1 MKKNPLV
8 EDDISLLSESLMGG
22 VNELTPEDVQHEL
35 AKLELEKL
43 QEEREAV
50 RTKKAV
56 KRKQQ
61 ESIAKE
67 AKKKRD
73 EEIRNQAACSHRKQ
87 NGTSALVGMYNHQN
101 VLMGVC
107 QNCGK
112 EWINNDMPQDLLPE
126 YNAIGGCGVR

>member
-1 MKKNPLV
+1 MIKNKSV
-8 EDDISLLSESLMGG
+8 DDEVSLLSDSLMGG
-22 VNELTPEDVQHEL
+22 INELTPAEVQLQL

-43 QEEREAV
+43 QEDRD
-50 RTKKAV
+50 AV
-56 KRKQQ
+56 KTKRNIKRRQQ

-73 EEIRNQAACSHRKQ
+73 EELRNQAACSHRKQ

-107 QNCGK
+107 QICGK